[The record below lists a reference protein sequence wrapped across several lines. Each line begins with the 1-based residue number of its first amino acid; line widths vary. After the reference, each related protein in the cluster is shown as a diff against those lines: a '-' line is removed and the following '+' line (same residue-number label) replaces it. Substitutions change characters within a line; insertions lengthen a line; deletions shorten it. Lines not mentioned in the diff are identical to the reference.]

1 MFSKSKNPN
10 SFFYTLHFVIKN
22 HSLFLIRRKKVKNKT
37 YKTNGKTNLKKIKQ
51 SKQIRASSLKIIFWR
66 FCIYGHFYFKSMNTQ
81 ATIMTSSLVN
91 DVNINIST
99 HVNIDDVIKAEM
111 QAEERGSVAK
121 PLVNYKIFIFSKT
134 AFTETLNYA
143 PSFV

>member
-1 MFSKSKNPN
+1 
-10 SFFYTLHFVIKN
+10 
-22 HSLFLIRRKKVKNKT
+22 
-37 YKTNGKTNLKKIKQ
+37 
-51 SKQIRASSLKIIFWR
+51 
-66 FCIYGHFYFKSMNTQ
+66 
-81 ATIMTSSLVN
+81 MTSSLVN